1 MPPDIGWSGN
11 TCQGETMRRIHW
23 RSFWSSGSACA
34 SITTSFWLTYLKC
47 FGPCFGPM
55 SDPHNTFQ
63 HLDEGGATLVTARL
77 IMEIIQAENIGLG
90 VHFRALQSSPIL
102 PQPLRLSARAMSG
115 GRGGIGSPRLASL
128 ASRVDG

>member
-1 MPPDIGWSGN
+1 V
-11 TCQGETMRRIHW
+11 
-23 RSFWSSGSACA
+23 A
-34 SITTSFWLTYLKC
+34 
-47 FGPCFGPM
+47 
-55 SDPHNTFQ
+55 
-63 HLDEGGATLVTARL
+63 ARL

-128 ASRVDG
+128 ASRLTDRYVEGTVTALAKALAAARNRSFRIDDDAKAAAAY